1 MAQQARAA
9 QTRQQIVIG
18 AARLFSRV
26 GYERARLND
35 IVGETGLTR
44 GAIYFHFQS
53 KDELAKIIVDE
64 FQTKSIE
71 AIAAIAATGEC
82 GMCQVAML
90 NREMG
95 RLISADPVVRAGI
108 RLTVE
113 LNSGEAPIPVYL
125 AWIEALKYLVSLGI
139 EENDVRP
146 DVTPHDGA
154 VFITEA
160 FVGAQILS
168 HAVSGLDD
176 LPERIDRLTGFLL
189 NGLMPDDRLA
199 ARPEITRARL
209 ATAQT

>member
-9 QTRQQIVIG
+9 QTRQQIILG
-18 AARLFSRV
+18 AAELFSRV
-26 GYERARLND
+26 GYDRARLND

-53 KDELAKIIVDE
+53 KDDLATIVIEE
-64 FQTKSIE
+64 FQTKSID
-71 AIAAIAATGEC
+71 AIAAIAQTGEC
-82 GMCQVAML
+82 GMCQIAML

-95 RLISADPVVRAGI
+95 RLLTVDPVVRAGI
-108 RLTVE
+108 RLVVE
-113 LNSGEAPIPVYL
+113 RNAGQAPIPAYL

-139 EENDVRP
+139 EQGDVRRGVSP
-146 DVTPHDGA
+146 DDGA

-168 HAVSGLDD
+168 HAVSGLGD
-176 LPERIDRLTGFLL
+176 LPARIDRLTGFLL

-199 ARPEITRARL
+199 ARPEIGDARL
-209 ATAQT
+209 AAAT